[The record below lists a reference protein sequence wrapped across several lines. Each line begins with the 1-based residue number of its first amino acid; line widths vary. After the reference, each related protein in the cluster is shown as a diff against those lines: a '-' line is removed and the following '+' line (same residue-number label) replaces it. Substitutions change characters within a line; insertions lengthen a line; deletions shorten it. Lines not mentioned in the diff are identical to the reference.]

1 VPHERADILS
11 IGENWKPTKKAH
23 KKDSIQTLFH
33 YTPLSTDKM
42 ILSEALNSDTIFN
55 ELTEVAQGSLL
66 PQVTTL
72 AYPAEPPQMKHPLL
86 LVEDG
91 GADTSMQPPSK
102 RARTNSDQFLR
113 TPCKARGMSNKHN
126 FDTAYLD
133 IPVDAPHGL
142 LLSCSHP
149 ECAESGRKFRYCTVC
164 ASPVAKRNFPKRHG
178 HGLIRSAKDL
188 KAVDYYTASFVD
200 ISSVADA
207 SCYPCIEQTV
217 AAPTFE
223 KPRHRRMVSYDES
236 TYGAAVQQ
244 PSPAVQQPVASRPPA
259 TDSLLN
265 LSVKEQQ
272 WLDLLHKRPNLKQES
287 NMAAWMDKI
296 ICFSENKE
304 SALRN
309 SPVLA
314 PMTMEQPP
322 YFAPV
327 SPPQQQRDTIVT
339 TPPFLEPVTIEDE
352 PASSPAPIYDYFLTR
367 SISPFVANIHMNI
380 FDETAPALEPSAP
393 PSAPVDQFLQ
403 SLELEAPVVLDN
415 VDLTTFFD

>member
-1 VPHERADILS
+1 MLS
-11 IGENWKPTKKAH
+11 ELF
-23 KKDSIQTLFH
+23 KDS
-33 YTPLSTDKM
+33 
-42 ILSEALNSDTIFN
+42 DTFFN
-55 ELTEVAQGSLL
+55 ELTEVSQRPQHLAQGTTDTYSTAPSQDDHSLIVQDEQQRGSKC
-66 PQVTTL
+66 PKWV
-72 AYPAEPPQMKHPLL
+72 
-86 LVEDG
+86 G
-91 GADTSMQPPSK
+91 TSH
-102 RARTNSDQFLR
+102 QFHR
-113 TPCKARGMSNKHN
+113 IPCKARGISTKHN
-126 FDTAYLD
+126 TDTAFLD

-223 KPRHRRMVSYDES
+223 KPRHRRVVSYDES

-415 VDLTTFFD
+415 LDLTTFFD